1 MAGGGTGG
9 VAPLE
14 LAAAEPVAESE
25 LAAAEPVAE
34 SELAAAEPVAESR
47 AEPVPIAV

>member
-14 LAAAEPVAESE
+14 LAAAEA
-25 LAAAEPVAE
+25 VAE